1 MQTNEQRILNML
13 GLARRAGKLVTG
25 EELVLNAVRA
35 NKTNLVFI
43 ASDAGQATAKKV
55 TDKTTFYNVPLVAT
69 FTKQALNDATGM
81 ARTIYGVSDAG
92 FAKKIK
98 QLINEKGVWSI
109 LWLNAFMNLL
119 KNWMF
124 LQRTL

>member
-98 QLINEKGVWSI
+98 QLINEKGV
-109 LWLNAFMNLL
+109 
-119 KNWMF
+119 
-124 LQRTL
+124 